1 MATTYYDKPKS
12 ASYQVDDIVI
22 ESVTTTY
29 SDYTVV
35 STETSKLEKIE
46 TFSGNSYNHWLTTIS
61 TTEPTVSTTSS
72 RRFEDSMGTFVVLN
86 SDSESNSGMAVYK
99 TLKNDLGNKFQVG
112 DLILDSTAFFSSTI
126 LYNGVTTS
134 GYGVTAIKGFLN
146 GVEQVSTN
154 LGDLSCYS
162 IDIETETAIKFGNAQ
177 NTDFQYSK
185 SESGTI
191 WLSND
196 YGRVKTSIEI
206 TEGFLD
212 DGYTESLTKNIE
224 RVLISAPIQS
234 NPSVI
239 STYSTS
245 EELLNSNMSG
255 WVWLGAFPWIY
266 NANTGDWGYF
276 ANQEL
281 YVWDAAQN
289 IWLTFDGGL
298 NKWRIH
304 TP

>member
-12 ASYQVDDIVI
+12 ASYQVEDIVI

-61 TTEPTVSTTSS
+61 TTEPTVNTTSS

-134 GYGVTAIKGFLN
+134 GYGMTAIKGFLN

-154 LGDLSCYS
+154 LGALSCYS
-162 IDIETETAIKFGNAQ
+162 IDIETETAIQFGNAQ
-177 NTDFQYSK
+177 NSSFQYSK

-196 YGRVKTSIEI
+196 YGRVKSNIEI
-206 TEGFLD
+206 TEEYLD
-212 DGYTESLTKNIE
+212 DEYT
-224 RVLISAPIQS
+224 
-234 NPSVI
+234 
-239 STYSTS
+239 
-245 EELLNSNMSG
+245 
-255 WVWLGAFPWIY
+255 
-266 NANTGDWGYF
+266 
-276 ANQEL
+276 
-281 YVWDAAQN
+281 
-289 IWLTFDGGL
+289 
-298 NKWRIH
+298 
-304 TP
+304 